1 MGLFEDGDGGFEA
14 ARLANE
20 RNRLLLAQIK
30 DPRYS
35 EMVPELYNTEQ
46 TNYTLNSE
54 DPVLKSMQMQA
65 LNKMSGLADSGQSD
79 IDAAGYDQARAVGN
93 QFAKAGTGAAIQDSQ
108 NRGIAGSGQEMAL
121 REMAN
126 QGGAERA
133 HQAALQQAA
142 DGARQ
147 RALYAQAYGTQVAGA
162 RDQSAKTG
170 QANTNIIND
179 FNQKNTQLR
188 NNTAGANVDKRAEAF
203 KYNEGLKD
211 KNYANQLGRLDRETG
226 TNNRGA
232 EVVSAEEEAR
242 RKQRAAV
249 GSTIGGVIGGV
260 YGGPGGAA
268 AGSAAGGAITS

>member
-1 MGLFEDGDGGFEA
+1 MGLLGGNDGGFED

-20 RNRLLLAQIK
+20 RNRLLLDQIK

-46 TNYTLNSE
+46 TNYTLNTE
-54 DPVLKSMQMQA
+54 DPVLKSMQMQS
-65 LNKMSGLADSGQSD
+65 LNKMAGLADSGQSD
-79 IDAAGYDQARAVGN
+79 IDAAGYDQARSLGN

-133 HQAALQQAA
+133 HTAAIQQAA
-142 DGARQ
+142 DAARQ

-162 RDQSAKTG
+162 RDQSAKAG
-170 QANTNIIND
+170 QANTNIINQ
-179 FNQKNTQLR
+179 FNQANTQLR
-188 NNTAGANVDKRAEAF
+188 NQTAAANVGQRQNAF
-203 KYNEGLKD
+203 EYNEGLKD
-211 KNYANQLGRLDRETG
+211 KNYQNQLGRLDRVSG
-226 TNNRGA
+226 NNNR
-232 EVVSAEEEAR
+232 SAEIAAAQAEAD
-242 RKQRAAV
+242 RKKRGAV
-249 GSTIGGVIGGV
+249 GGAIGGVVGGI

-268 AGSAAGGAITS
+268 AGSAVGSSVA